1 MPHAG
6 RARPRYTEGVTMPKL
21 TNAQLA
27 AIVADLQAQLATMA
41 PSSPVGASAHWKARD
56 LACIAAKPCSDTFR
70 TAKGQAWHVANI
82 KH

>member
-6 RARPRYTEGVTMPKL
+6 RARPRHTEGVTMPKL

-27 AIVADLQAQLATMA
+27 AIVADLSAKLAAM

-56 LACIAAKPCSDTFR
+56 IACNAAKPCGDTFR
-70 TAKGQAWHVANI
+70 TAKGRDWHAANI